1 MDFSIRQSHW
11 QVRVQGKVTGLE
23 GFTEGVKLVV
33 FVGSTALHRHVI
45 VVGIPWIRKG
55 IELHRKA
62 VRDTRSELVCRS
74 WKCKAS
80 SIAHGSASTSQCRCA
95 TERRRFAG
103 RRVLDQKCNS
113 IGGGDFC
120 FFWGCFFLLVEE
132 GESSSTTGSH

>member
-113 IGGGDFC
+113 IGGEILRFVGVCYLELED
-120 FFWGCFFLLVEE
+120 G
-132 GESSSTTGSH
+132 GKPSRN